1 MTDLIADIMARF
13 TELADD
19 MRADADAMES
29 YGGTLTAKAVYACR
43 TMLLQRIADVKR
55 DTERLTVDQYASLH
69 HTTPSTVK
77 RWIAAKTLDAEP
89 SPAGYL
95 IRRTTPPPN
104 VKAINRAALSASAS
118 DAHAKRRA
126 RFDDAAHS

>member
-1 MTDLIADIMARF
+1 MTDLIADILARF
-13 TELADD
+13 TELASEF
-19 MRADADAMES
+19 ADVSIILGRHGATGSATAMDAARQDLV
-29 YGGTLTAKAVYACR
+29 G
-43 TMLLQRIADVKR
+43 RIADVKR
-55 DTERLTVDQYASLH
+55 DTERLTVDQFASLH

-95 IRRTTPPPN
+95 IRRVTKPPN
-104 VKAINRAALSASAS
+104 MKAINRAALSASAS

-126 RFDDAAHS
+126 RETLPNA